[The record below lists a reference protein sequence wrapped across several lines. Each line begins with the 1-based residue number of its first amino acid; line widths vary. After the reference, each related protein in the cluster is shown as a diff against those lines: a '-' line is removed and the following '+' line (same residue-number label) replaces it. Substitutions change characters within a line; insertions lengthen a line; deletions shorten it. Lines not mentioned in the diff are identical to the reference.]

1 MDTDSAHPC
10 RIVVV
15 GGGAGGLE
23 LAIRLA
29 RATAAPRR
37 ARVTLVDRRS
47 THVWK
52 PRLHEIA
59 AGLLLSS
66 EESAGYAEQAQTHG
80 FDFVLGA
87 VTTVDPAKRTVTVAA
102 VDPPAD
108 DPIAERRGGELLPQR
123 VLAYDTAVLAV
134 GSTVDDFGTPGVG
147 EHAYTLDD
155 PSDAERLHRAILGQA
170 ARAKAGLQE
179 AVNVVIVGAGTTG
192 VELAAE
198 LRDAAGR
205 LAQYRSLLHHGQLRV
220 SLVEAAERPLP
231 HSPKDVSA
239 YARRMLDD
247 HGVAMR
253 FGVKAACVEAA
264 AVALADGARL
274 PSDVTVWASG
284 VKAQALTQSVP
295 GAKRG
300 KSGRLAVDAELRV
313 LDEAG
318 APIEGLYAIGDCA
331 APDEHG
337 KPLGATA
344 QAASQEAEHLARSL
358 ARQLRGR
365 AALPF
370 RFHYKGSLV
379 SLGAEGA
386 VGDVPTPRGNV
397 FKVSGLGARLAY
409 LALYQQHQVELFGW
423 VRATALAAGGAL
435 RRSARPQVKLWW

>member
-1 MDTDSAHPC
+1 MRFDSTDPC
-10 RIVVV
+10 RIVVI

-29 RATAAPRR
+29 RATASPRR
-37 ARVTLVDRRS
+37 ARVTLVDRRA

-59 AGLLLSS
+59 AGLLLPS
-66 EESAGYAEQAQTHG
+66 EEAAGYAEQAHTHG

-87 VTTVDPAKRTVTVAA
+87 VTAIDPARREITVAA
-102 VDPPAD
+102 VDPPAN

-123 VLAYDTAVLAV
+123 LLAYGTAVLAV
-134 GSTVDDFGTPGVG
+134 GSTVDDFGTPGVA

-155 PSDAERLHRAILGQA
+155 PAGAERLHRAVLAQA

-198 LRDAAGR
+198 LRDAAAR
-205 LAQYRSLLHHGQLRV
+205 LAQYRSLLHHGQLNV
-220 SLVEAAERPLP
+220 CLVEAAPRPLP
-231 HSPKDVSA
+231 QSSEEVSA
-239 YARRMLDD
+239 YARRMLDA

-264 AVALADGARL
+264 AVALADGTRL
-274 PSDVTVWASG
+274 ASDVTVWASG
-284 VKAQALTQSVP
+284 VKAQALTSAVP

-300 KSGRLAVDAELRV
+300 KTGRLAVDAELRV
-313 LDEAG
+313 LGAAG
-318 APIEGLYAIGDCA
+318 APIAGLYAIGDCA
-331 APDEHG
+331 APDEDG

-365 AALPF
+365 KALAF
-370 RFHYKGSLV
+370 HFHYKGSLV
-379 SLGAEGA
+379 SLGAEAA
-386 VGDVPTPRGNV
+386 VGDVPTPRGGM
-397 FKVSGLGARLAY
+397 FKISGLGARLAY

-423 VRATALAAGGAL
+423 VRATALALGGAL